1 MDWDKIL
8 FSEQSAS
15 FLPEVALRTVV
26 MFLVILIGLK
36 CSGKRGVRQ
45 LSVFELVIIIGLGSA
60 AGDPMFYEEVGLIP
74 AIVVFAVVILSYRA
88 VTWIVGKS
96 KRVEQFIEGRPIYLI
111 NEGKFSVGDF
121 RKEDLSQDEFF
132 AELRLR
138 GVDHLGQ
145 VRCAIMETT
154 GDMSVFFFA
163 DDEMRPGL
171 PILPHLY
178 EQKST
183 DIGRPGVYA
192 CAFCG
197 NTRHLANPDTC
208 EICGRPEW
216 VPALDIRRIG

>member
-15 FLPEVALRTVV
+15 FLPEVAIRTVI

-60 AGDPMFYEEVGLIP
+60 AGDPMFYEEVGLVP
-74 AIVVFAVVILSYRA
+74 AIVVFTVVILSYRA
-88 VTWIVGKS
+88 VTWVVGKS
-96 KRVEQFIEGRPIYLI
+96 KKVEHFIEGKPIYLV
-111 NEGKFSVGDF
+111 NEGKFSIEHF

-138 GVDHLGQ
+138 SVDHLGQ

-154 GDMSVFFFA
+154 GDLSVFFFP
-163 DDEMRPGL
+163 DEEVRPGL

-178 EQKST
+178 DKKST
-183 DIGRPGVYA
+183 DIGLPGIYA

-197 NTRHLANPDTC
+197 DTRRLAGPDTC
-208 EICGRPEW
+208 KVCNRPEW
-216 VPALDIRRIG
+216 VAALDVSRIG